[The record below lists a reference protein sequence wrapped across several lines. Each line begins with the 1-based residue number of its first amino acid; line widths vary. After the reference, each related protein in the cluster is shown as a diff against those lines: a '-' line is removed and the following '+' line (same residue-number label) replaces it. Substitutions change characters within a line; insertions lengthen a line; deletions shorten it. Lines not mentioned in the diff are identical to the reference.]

1 METRTCLKHGDYQDE
16 LKPNLSGTGI
26 GYTGCPQCN
35 ADYEAMIKA
44 DDESRKLREER
55 QEHEVLISRYRAM
68 NIKPMYFDSTF
79 DNFHANTPE
88 LEINLDLMRSFV
100 FGKIKKIIMVGKNGT
115 GKTHLACAS
124 VKIMGGAIYTIY
136 EIGIRIHESYTS
148 LAKETERQIIDEL
161 SRLPLF
167 AIDEMGR
174 SKGSKAEEDFL
185 SQIIDN
191 RHASYL
197 PLIMITNK
205 HLIANCNKHGCPD
218 CLENYL
224 SENMI
229 SRLTQD
235 GIILNFSGEDW
246 RRK

>member
-1 METRTCLKHGDYQDE
+1 
-16 LKPNLSGTGI
+16 
-26 GYTGCPQCN
+26 
-35 ADYEAMIKA
+35 
-44 DDESRKLREER
+44 
-55 QEHEVLISRYRAM
+55 
-68 NIKPMYFDSTF
+68 
-79 DNFHANTPE
+79 
-88 LEINLDLMRSFV
+88 
-100 FGKIKKIIMVGKNGT
+100 
-115 GKTHLACAS
+115 
-124 VKIMGGAIYTIY
+124 
-136 EIGIRIHESYTS
+136 
-148 LAKETERQIIDEL
+148 
-161 SRLPLF
+161 
-167 AIDEMGR
+167 MGR

-205 HLIANCNKHGCPD
+205 HLIANCNKHGCLD